1 MSSRE
6 QGREA
11 DFLHQV
17 KFGIQYLRTVIKIL
31 MLNKVMEELI
41 LTLRG
46 VLLAAMVAISQNF
59 R

>member
-1 MSSRE
+1 MSSCE
-6 QGREA
+6 QGRVA
-11 DFLHQV
+11 DILHQV
-17 KFGIQYLRTVIKIL
+17 KFRIQYLRIVIKIL

-46 VLLAAMVAISQNF
+46 GLLAAMVAISQNF